1 MIRFGVIG
9 YGIMGK
15 LYSRIIAESPRT
27 ELICV
32 ASKSEGSRNA
42 AKEKYN
48 ILVYDRSESLVISFH

>member
-1 MIRFGVIG
+1 
-9 YGIMGK
+9 MGK

-32 ASKSEGSRNA
+32 ASKNEGSRNA
-42 AKEKYN
+42 AEEKYN

>member
-15 LYSRIIAESPRT
+15 LYSGIIAESPRT
-27 ELICV
+27 EFICV
-32 ASKSEGSRNA
+32 TSKSEGSRNA

-48 ILVYDRSESLVISFH
+48 IPV